1 MSYRNDATNFETE
14 YTRNRIRLDILPY
27 VTEHINQAAVS
38 HIAETA
44 AIASDICRYV
54 ENQAAAIGK
63 SIIQWNGEAECL
75 TAEID
80 AAAFVGQDIAIQR
93 ELLRQVLERTAG
105 QLKDIRSVHIGTLR
119 ALACR
124 KKGRSALRPSCGT
137 HLSDSE
143 RLTEKDT

>member
-1 MSYRNDATNFETE
+1 MSQSIL
-14 YTRNRIRLDILPY
+14 IR
-27 VTEHINQAAVS
+27 QRVS

-119 ALACR
+119 HCFTGMQEKR
-124 KKGRSALRPSCGT
+124 QICLRPSCGT

>member
-1 MSYRNDATNFETE
+1 MHLISVVMW
-14 YTRNRIRLDILPY
+14 RIRQQP
-27 VTEHINQAAVS
+27 
-38 HIAETA
+38 
-44 AIASDICRYV
+44 
-54 ENQAAAIGK
+54 IGK

-119 ALACR
+119 ALFYGHAG
-124 KKGRSALRPSCGT
+124 KKAIC
-137 HLSDSE
+137 
-143 RLTEKDT
+143 LTAFVRNAPIGQ

>member
-1 MSYRNDATNFETE
+1 MC
-14 YTRNRIRLDILPY
+14 IRDRPY

-75 TAEID
+75 TARC
-80 AAAFVGQDIAIQR
+80 V
-93 ELLRQVLERTAG
+93 
-105 QLKDIRSVHIGTLR
+105 
-119 ALACR
+119 
-124 KKGRSALRPSCGT
+124 
-137 HLSDSE
+137 
-143 RLTEKDT
+143 